1 MGKLGVA
8 ILVIVL
14 GVGLAG
20 GSVGYLLYSDSN
32 AEKIDP
38 ITMYPPSGPF
48 SLTDHTGK
56 EVTDEDYR
64 GKLLFVAFGYTYC
77 PDICPTGLQDM
88 SIVMD
93 LLGEQAD
100 WVQPIF
106 ITIDPERDTPEV
118 LKEYVAAF
126 HPRLIGLT
134 GTPRQIAKAAEGY
147 RVYYNKTVPPKAEAG
162 DNGKREDEDYSMGHT
177 TSIYLVG
184 TDGRGLAV
192 FNFGM
197 AATAVE
203 EMTDR
208 IRHFVNIQEALA
220 RAK

>member
-1 MGKLGVA
+1 MSKFGAA

-14 GVGLAG
+14 GFGLAG
-20 GSVGYLLYSDSN
+20 GAVGYLLYSDPV

-48 SLTDHTGK
+48 SLTDHTGR

-64 GKLLFVAFGYTYC
+64 GKLMFIAFGYTYC

-88 SIVMD
+88 SLAMD
-93 LLGEQAD
+93 MLGEQAD

-106 ITIDPERDTPEV
+106 ITIDPERDSPEA

-134 GTPRQIAKAAEGY
+134 GTPQQIAKAAEGY
-147 RVYYNKTVPPKAEAG
+147 RVYYDKTVLPKDESK
-162 DNGKREDEDYSMGHT
+162 DNDKSDDDYSMGHT

-203 EMTDR
+203 AMVDR